1 MRRLGLFFAT
11 CLLAA
16 CQSQTGDD
24 ASVSAD
30 GAEWSNIGFSAKE
43 QRHSPLDQIDDS
55 NVGELGIAWF
65 KDLPD
70 ARGQEATPVVVDGKM
85 YISTAWSKVFAYDAK
100 TGEELWSYDPEV
112 PGEKAVD
119 ACCDVVNRGRSHFS
133 RQTVLRHD

>member
-1 MRRLGLFFAT
+1 MPRNSAIARLT
-11 CLLAA
+11 
-16 CQSQTGDD
+16 
-24 ASVSAD
+24 
-30 GAEWSNIGFSAKE
+30 
-43 QRHSPLDQIDDS
+43 QINDE

-70 ARGQEATPVVVDGKM
+70 ARGQEATPVMIDGKL

-119 ACCDVVNRGRSHFS
+119 ACCDVVNRGVAINRGKLFFGTIDGRLIALDARIPVRGCGKRRRRTTASLTPS
-133 RQTVLRHD
+133 PARRAW